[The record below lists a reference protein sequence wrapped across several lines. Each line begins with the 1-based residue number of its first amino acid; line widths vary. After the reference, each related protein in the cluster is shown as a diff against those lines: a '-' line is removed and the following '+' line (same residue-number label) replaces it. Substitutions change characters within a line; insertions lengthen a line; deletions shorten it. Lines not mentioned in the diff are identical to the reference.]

1 MAYATPEDVEVRFMR
16 PLDEDEKRVVAA
28 RLEDAE
34 LLLRSRI
41 PDLDEKVT
49 AGVLDQALVVMVE
62 AEMVL
67 RLIRNPDGLV
77 QETDGS
83 YSYSTSQKVASGLLE
98 VLPREWT
105 LLGVRSGVYVI
116 DPTPKMPWE
125 AR

>member
-49 AGVLDQALVVMVE
+49 TGVLDQALVVMVE

-98 VLPREWT
+98 VLPREWV
-105 LLGVRSGVYVI
+105 LLGVRSGVYII

-125 AR
+125 A

>member
-41 PDLDEKVT
+41 PDLDEKVA

-105 LLGVRSGVYVI
+105 LLGVRSGVYII

-125 AR
+125 A

>member
-16 PLDEDEKRVVAA
+16 PLDEDEMRVVAA

-105 LLGVRSGVYVI
+105 LLGVRSGVYII

-125 AR
+125 A

>member
-125 AR
+125 A

>member
-49 AGVLDQALVVMVE
+49 TGVLDQALVVMVE

-77 QETDGS
+77 QETDGN

-105 LLGVRSGVYVI
+105 LLGVRSGVYII

-125 AR
+125 A

>member
-105 LLGVRSGVYVI
+105 LLGVRSGVYII

-125 AR
+125 A

>member
-49 AGVLDQALVVMVE
+49 TGVLDQALVVMVE

-125 AR
+125 A

>member
-1 MAYATPEDVEVRFMR
+1 MAYATSEDVEVRFMR

-105 LLGVRSGVYVI
+105 LLGVRSGVYII

>member
-49 AGVLDQALVVMVE
+49 TGVLDQALVVMIE

-83 YSYSTSQKVASGLLE
+83 YSYSTSQRVASGLLE

-105 LLGVRSGVYVI
+105 LLGVRSGVYII

-125 AR
+125 A

>member
-49 AGVLDQALVVMVE
+49 TGVLDQALVVMVE

-105 LLGVRSGVYVI
+105 LLGVRSGVYII

-125 AR
+125 A

>member
-98 VLPREWT
+98 VLPREWV
-105 LLGVRSGVYVI
+105 LLGVRSGVYII

-125 AR
+125 A

>member
-1 MAYATPEDVEVRFMR
+1 MKRTSTSSGVAYAMR

-49 AGVLDQALVVMVE
+49 TGVLDQALVVMVE

-105 LLGVRSGVYVI
+105 LLGVRSGVYII

-125 AR
+125 A

>member
-41 PDLDEKVT
+41 PDLDEKVA
-49 AGVLDQALVVMVE
+49 AGVLDRALVVMVE

-125 AR
+125 A

>member
-49 AGVLDQALVVMVE
+49 AGMLDQALVVMVE

-105 LLGVRSGVYVI
+105 LLGVRSGVYII

-125 AR
+125 A

>member
-1 MAYATPEDVEVRFMR
+1 MAYATSEDVEVRFMR

-49 AGVLDQALVVMVE
+49 AGALDQALVVMVE

-105 LLGVRSGVYVI
+105 LLGVRSGVYII

>member
-41 PDLDEKVT
+41 PDLDEKVAT
-49 AGVLDQALVVMVE
+49 GVLDQALVVMVE

-105 LLGVRSGVYVI
+105 LLGVRSGVYII

-125 AR
+125 A